1 MTEGRILPVMLQF
14 AIPVMIGSLFQ
25 NLYNLA
31 DMSIAGYTLGD
42 HALAAIAA
50 SHSIVYLINAVSMGF
65 NTGNAI
71 MISQSFG
78 AGSMENARKSFA
90 GVLELCLGMIIVMTL
105 ALGLLTGPLLHLV
118 RTPEELYSD
127 AWDYI
132 IIMILG
138 QCASMLYNMYA
149 AVFRSLG
156 NSRMPLIFLI
166 CSSVLNV
173 GLDLLFIVP
182 LGMGV
187 RGAALATIVAQAIS
201 AILSGIYFYVNYP
214 EMRLRAEDLKGN
226 RTLIKEMFPMGAAAA
241 VSNSLFAIGDM
252 AVQGAVNALGSA
264 AIVGQAAA
272 QKIRSFAII
281 PSIGMANTGATF
293 AAQNHG
299 AGKLDRIT
307 KGIYTGVAVNII
319 VNVFTAAAAFLFG
332 GALIKLVTN
341 TENAEVI
348 ANGQLML
355 RIVVPFIFT
364 QTIVMIYRMSIQ
376 GMKRK
381 VIPIIGTAVEL
392 CTRFFCALV
401 LAPVIGFL
409 GICFAEPLSWVV
421 SGAVMVIFYYANVM
435 KKEKAAAESGSA
447 DSGRE

>member
-71 MISQSFG
+71 LISQAFG
-78 AGSMENARKSFA
+78 AGNMTNARKCYA
-90 GVLELCLGMIIVMTL
+90 GVLELCIGMIIVMTTV
-105 ALGLLTGPLLHLV
+105 LGLLVNPLLRLV
-118 RTPEELYSD
+118 RTPAELFED
-127 AWDYI
+127 AFAYI

-156 NSRMPLIFLI
+156 NSKMPLAFLI
-166 CSSVLNV
+166 FSSALNV
-173 GLDLLFIVP
+173 GLDILFIVP

-201 AILSGIYFYVNYP
+201 AVLSGIYFYVNYP
-214 EMRLRAEDLKGN
+214 EMRLRREDFRGN
-226 RTLIKEMFPMGAAAA
+226 AVLIKEMFPMGAAAA

-264 AIVGQAAA
+264 AIIGQAAA

-293 AAQNHG
+293 AAQNYG

-307 KGIYTGVAVNII
+307 KGIYTGVAVNIV
-319 VNVFTAAAAFLFG
+319 VNVFTTAVAFLFG
-332 GALIKLVTN
+332 GELIRLVTN

-401 LAPVIGFL
+401 LAPIIGFL
-409 GICFAEPLSWVV
+409 GICFAEPMSWVV

-435 KKEKAAAESGSA
+435 KKEKAAAGM
-447 DSGRE
+447 